1 MEAYATAQ
9 QVYIMGLVFSRVGSM
24 IMVMPGLG
32 EAALSPRIRLS
43 FALLT
48 AFCIAPT
55 VAPYLPPLDPTVGG
69 MAFAV
74 IKEVL
79 IGLMMGTILRLF
91 MSSLAMAGEII
102 SIQTTLA
109 FAQTSNPTQAQPSAS
124 VSTFLTLTG
133 LTLIFVT
140 NLHHS
145 FLLAMSKSYTLFSP
159 LKALPMQDMT
169 TLAIKTVSESIKL
182 GVQLS
187 APIIVFSL
195 VLNIATGLV
204 GRILPQFQI
213 FFVATPLSVLFG
225 LSLLALSMSMIG
237 LVWIQH
243 YESFLHVFG

>member
-145 FLLAMSKSYTLFSP
+145 FLLAMAKSYTLFSP